1 MLFKLALNFSFHV
14 KADEVKA
21 MHDIPTV
28 DNVQIPPLNTS
39 QFEDYFFTTFLC
51 TR

>member
-1 MLFKLALNFSFHV
+1 MLFTLALHFSFHV

-28 DNVQIPPLNTS
+28 ANVRTNTATL
-39 QFEDYFFTTFLC
+39 YFTI
-51 TR
+51 